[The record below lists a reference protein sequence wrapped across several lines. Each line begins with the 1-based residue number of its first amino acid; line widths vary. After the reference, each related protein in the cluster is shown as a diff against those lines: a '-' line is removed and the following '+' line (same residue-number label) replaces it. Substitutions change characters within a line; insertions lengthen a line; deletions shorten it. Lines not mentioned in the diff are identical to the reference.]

1 MVGSIRYTAECR
13 ISILDVNL
21 VIWEGGGEL
30 TLVSWGYTGL
40 CVCVSVCR
48 VESVVS
54 KAKEWRVPQRIE
66 ARFPGDDEATA
77 TDPMEPYILWT
88 QYLRRHCCRP
98 KIHTFGREEA
108 MHTRWMRIKSI
119 PKFPRQLI
127 PPFLVVTVVPKWMTL
142 GNVAEVQLRRTCAL
156 RHAKVSFKSCISLG

>member
-1 MVGSIRYTAECR
+1 M
-13 ISILDVNL
+13 
-21 VIWEGGGEL
+21 
-30 TLVSWGYTGL
+30 
-40 CVCVSVCR
+40 CR

-98 KIHTFGREEA
+98 KIYALGREESHA
-108 MHTRWMRIKSI
+108 YKMDEDKVNSKIS
-119 PKFPRQLI
+119 RQLI
-127 PPFLVVTVVPKWMTL
+127 PPFLVVTVVPK
-142 GNVAEVQLRRTCAL
+142 
-156 RHAKVSFKSCISLG
+156 